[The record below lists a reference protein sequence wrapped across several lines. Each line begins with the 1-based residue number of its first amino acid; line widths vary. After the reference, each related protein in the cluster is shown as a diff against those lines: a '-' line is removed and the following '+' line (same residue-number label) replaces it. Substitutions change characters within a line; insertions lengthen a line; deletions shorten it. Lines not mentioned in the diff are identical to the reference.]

1 MREVLYGSEWTN
13 DVRISYDMTISP
25 NTYRWL
31 SARLQCVNNGITAV
45 IQIFFSEIHGYEN
58 QQVIWTTYIAHA
70 ALLVIIACI
79 CGVYL
84 HELSYA
90 DAL

>member
-1 MREVLYGSEWTN
+1 MQEVLYGSKWNN
-13 DVRISYDMTISP
+13 DVRIAYDMTISP

-31 SARLQCVNNGITAV
+31 SAKLQCVNNGITAV
-45 IQIFFSEIHGYEN
+45 IQIFFPEIHRYIH
-58 QQVIWTTYIAHA
+58 QQVIWTTYISHA

-79 CGVYL
+79 FGVYL

-90 DAL
+90 NAL